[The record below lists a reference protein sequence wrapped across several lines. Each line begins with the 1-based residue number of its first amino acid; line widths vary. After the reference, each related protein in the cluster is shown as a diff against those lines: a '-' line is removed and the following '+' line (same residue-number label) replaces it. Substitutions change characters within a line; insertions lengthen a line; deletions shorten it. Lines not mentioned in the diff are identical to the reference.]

1 MYGGDQMAYRISYG
15 TDVPKQY
22 HKQRIRN
29 PFRLQVMTAACLVL
43 FTLLVGRFIPAGQ
56 NVLRNCL
63 LPDSG
68 SVTQQ
73 ALDRFVADLRQG
85 MAVGDAL
92 FTFCETVISSDPAI
106 SG

>member
-22 HKQRIRN
+22 QKQRIGN
-29 PFRLQVMTAACLVL
+29 PFRLQIMTAACLVL

-85 MAVGDAL
+85 MTVGDAL